1 MRILLIQ
8 GANMTHLGKRQPA
21 IYGTTTA
28 AELDAML
35 QAHAAA
41 KGCHLDIFYAN
52 HEGAAIERVYAAA
65 GGVAAGG
72 VDRADG
78 LLMNPAGFSYAG
90 HALRDCVT
98 GSGLPYVEVH
108 MSNVE
113 ARGIHSVLAQAARGV
128 IFGFGL
134 QSYVLGL
141 EALLTMLEHDAAAV
155 KSAGLV
161 RGARLIARN

>member
-8 GANMTHLGKRQPA
+8 GANMTHLGKRQPT

-35 QAHAAA
+35 QAHAVA
-41 KGCHLDIFYAN
+41 KGYHLDIFYAN
-52 HEGAAIERVYAAA
+52 NEGAAIERVYA
-65 GGVAAGG
+65 AAGG

-98 GSGLPYVEVH
+98 GSALPYVELH

-113 ARGIHSVLAQAARGV
+113 ARGIHSVLAQAAHGV

-134 QSYVLGL
+134 QSYFLGL
-141 EALLTMLEHDAAAV
+141 EAMLTMLARDAATV
-155 KSAGLV
+155 KSAGPV
-161 RGARLIARN
+161 RSARSRVAARR